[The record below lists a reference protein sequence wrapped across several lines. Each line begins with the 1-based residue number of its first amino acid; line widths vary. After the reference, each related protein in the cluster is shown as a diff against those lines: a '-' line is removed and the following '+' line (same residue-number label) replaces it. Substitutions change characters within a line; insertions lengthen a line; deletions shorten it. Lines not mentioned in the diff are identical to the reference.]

1 MALSRIRSNG
11 IRKSVIALKNET
23 KPTLRVLWQKLAQR
37 TLAEDRGAG
46 ARGTRACAP
55 PSFLPHTS
63 FPARSCHLDGSL
75 KI

>member
-11 IRKSVIALKNET
+11 IRKSVIALKNKT
-23 KPTLRVLWQKLAQR
+23 KPTLRVLWQQLAQR

-46 ARGTRACAP
+46 ARGTRVRS

-63 FPARSCHLDGSL
+63 FPARSCHLDRSL